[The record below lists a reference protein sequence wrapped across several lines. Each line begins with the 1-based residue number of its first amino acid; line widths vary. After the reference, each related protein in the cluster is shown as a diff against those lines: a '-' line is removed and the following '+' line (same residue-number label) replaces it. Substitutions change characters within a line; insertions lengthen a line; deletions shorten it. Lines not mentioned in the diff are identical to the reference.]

1 MNEKVEK
8 TIKELMATLENG
20 EVEYM
25 AKAVFKGT
33 HSKPSDRWSFLNRLI
48 MLSNG
53 TQDARTYATW
63 LKAKRHV
70 KKGSKAFYILQP
82 IIGKKPKEN
91 EDEDEEDKPALYGFR
106 TIPEFGV
113 EDTEGE
119 PVLIDS
125 FNANIP
131 AKFDKIISDLNLDV
145 QTSAFTG
152 SFYGFYR
159 PESKE
164 IVLTSPDLSVFV
176 HELCHAVDD
185 KMHGVKC
192 EQDKDQ
198 EIIAEFGAAVIC
210 RLLGHETETK
220 NNFVSYIKRYGGDTK
235 DIIRLLNRLDKVI
248 SYIIK
253 NTTNN

>member
-1 MNEKVEK
+1 MNEKIENA
-8 TIKELMATLENG
+8 IKGLMETLENG

-25 AKAVFKGT
+25 AKAIFKGT

-63 LKAKRHV
+63 LKVKRHV

-82 IIGKKPKEN
+82 IIGKKPKKN
-91 EDEDEEDKPALYGFR
+91 EDEEDKPALYGFK

-125 FNANIP
+125 FDANIP

-152 SFYGFYR
+152 SFYGFYS
-159 PESKE
+159 PGSKE
-164 IVLTSPDLSVFV
+164 IVLASPDLSVFV

-185 KMHGVKC
+185 KMHGIK
-192 EQDKDQ
+192 EGQIKDQ

-210 RLLGHETETK
+210 RLLGYETETK
-220 NNFVSYIKRYGGDTK
+220 NNFVAYIKNYGGDSK

-248 SYIIK
+248 SYIIT

>member
-1 MNEKVEK
+1 MNEKVENA
-8 TIKELMATLENG
+8 IKGLMETLENG

-33 HSKPSDRWSFLNRLI
+33 HSKPSDKWSFLNRLI
-48 MLSNG
+48 MITNG

-82 IIGKKPKEN
+82 IIGKKPKKN
-91 EDEDEEDKPALYGFR
+91 EDEEDNPALYGFR
-106 TIPEFGV
+106 TIPEFGI

-119 PVLIDS
+119 PVPIDS

-131 AKFDKIISDLNLDV
+131 AKFDKIISDLNLDI

-152 SFYGFYR
+152 GFYGFYGICR
-159 PESKE
+159 SGAKK
-164 IVLTSPDLSVFV
+164 IVLASPDLSVFV

-185 KMHGVKC
+185 KLYGIRGGKL
-192 EQDKDQ
+192 K
-198 EIIAEFGAAVIC
+198 IK
-210 RLLGHETETK
+210 RLLQNSEQ
-220 NNFVSYIKRYGGDTK
+220 
-235 DIIRLLNRLDKVI
+235 LLSVG
-248 SYIIK
+248 Y
-253 NTTNN
+253 